1 MEAALQV
8 LGAEGEGVVEIARER
23 RLVDLNDRAAGIGE
37 AADLDV
43 QRIREGRA
51 A

>member
-1 MEAALQV
+1 MEAALQM
-8 LGAEGEGVVEIARER
+8 LGAEGERLVDLARER
-23 RLVDLNDRAAGIGE
+23 RLVDLHDRAAGIGE

-43 QRIREGRA
+43 QRIREGGA